1 MDRIVAVVALLFGA
15 VFSVLIGLSEPSA
28 AQTLQNRPV
37 KLVVPYAPGGPG
49 DIAARL
55 LGQEISPILGVPVVV
70 ENKTGATGKIAAE
83 TVKSADPD
91 GHTLL
96 LGGTPQLVILPLLDK
111 ELQYKALEDFQI
123 ISRFCSYDIVFMTG
137 EPTGIKTMKQLV
149 ERMQVKANN
158 VSFAA
163 IGQAHLTSPGLAYLI
178 LEKMYQG
185 KAQEIN
191 YRGQAP
197 GVVDLLTGLVTFSAY
212 SLTGTLQHIQSGK
225 LIALAVA
232 SPRRLAELPD
242 TPTMAEAGFPE
253 FENSNNWVTWLAVA
267 EPAKTH
273 PDIVSTIN
281 RAIVQVA
288 RSQSFQ
294 QKMAQAG
301 LNVMATNDPA
311 QDQAAW
317 REDYDRLAATLKRF
331 DIRAPE

>member
-1 MDRIVAVVALLFGA
+1 MDRIVGVIALLFGA
-15 VFSVLIGLSEPSA
+15 ISSVLVWANEPAA

-49 DIAARL
+49 DVAARL

-83 TVKSADPD
+83 TVKSAEPD

-111 ELQYKALEDFQI
+111 DLQYKALEDFQM
-123 ISRFCSYDIVFMTG
+123 ISRFCSYDIIFMTG
-137 EPTGIKTMKQLV
+137 EPSGIKTMKQLV
-149 ERMQVKANN
+149 ERMRAKANN
-158 VSFAA
+158 VSFAS

-197 GVVDLLTGLVTFSAY
+197 GVVDLLTGLVTFGAY

-232 SPRRLAELPD
+232 SPRRLPELPD
-242 TPTMAEAGFPE
+242 VPTMAEAGFPE
-253 FENSNNWVTWLAVA
+253 FDTANNWVTWLAVA
-267 EPAKTH
+267 APAKTH
-273 PDIVSTIN
+273 PAIVSKIN
-281 RAIVQVA
+281 QAIAQVA

-301 LNVMATNDPA
+301 LNVMAIGDPA
-311 QDQAAW
+311 QEQAAW
-317 REDYDRLAATLKRF
+317 REDYERLATTLKRF

>member
-1 MDRIVAVVALLFGA
+1 MDRIVAVIALLFGA
-15 VFSVLIGLSEPSA
+15 IFSVLGLSQPLG

-49 DIAARL
+49 DVAARL

-111 ELQYKALEDFQI
+111 DLQYRALEDFQI

-149 ERMQVKANN
+149 ERMKAQANN

-225 LIALAVA
+225 LVALAVA

-242 TPTMAEAGFPE
+242 VPTMAEAGFPE
-253 FENSNNWVTWLAVA
+253 FEAANNWVTWLAVA
-267 EPAKTH
+267 APAKTH
-273 PDIVSTIN
+273 PAIVSTIN

-301 LNVMATNDPA
+301 LNVMATNDPT

-317 REDYDRLAATLKRF
+317 RKDYELLAATLRRF